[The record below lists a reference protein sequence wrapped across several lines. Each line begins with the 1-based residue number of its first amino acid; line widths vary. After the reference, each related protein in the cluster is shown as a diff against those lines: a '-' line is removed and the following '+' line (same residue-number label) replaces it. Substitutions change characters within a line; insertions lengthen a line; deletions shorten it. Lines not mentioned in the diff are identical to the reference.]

1 MKKIFA
7 KLKNDQHVTIFADA
21 DTEELKDIYKVP
33 NVSLAIP
40 FEVDSRPL
48 ADGEW
53 YFIVLTEE
61 QKEEMLGEYMSL
73 GGNRT
78 ADPIHA
84 DHYDQIRA
92 VYLVSGEE
100 TLFTKITSRHVS
112 AAKKYV
118 AFDEKGKSRVAE
130 QSNAILLTGEVD
142 AYFNGRLLYFK
153 KFALVRPLF
162 PGIQKVYK
170 ELTETVTNEFLSST
184 MFELKEE
191 MSGEFIGLRNRKMI
205 ASLIQGKTVD
215 LTDADTYGKYVEYA
229 KEYNLDLEID
239 NGKIALIDNADI
251 SKVISLF
258 NETYYTTDITRE
270 KREIRT
276 SKKLVHGKRKRA
288 K

>member
-7 KLKNDQHVTIFADA
+7 KLKNDQHVTVFDDA
-21 DTEELKDIYKVP
+21 EIDSLKELYKVP
-33 NVSLAIP
+33 NVTLAIP

-48 ADGEW
+48 AEGEW

-61 QKEEMLGEYMSL
+61 QKEEMLGEYMTL
-73 GGNRT
+73 GDGRT
-78 ADPIHA
+78 ADPIGK
-84 DHYDQIRA
+84 DHYDQLRA
-92 VYLVSGEE
+92 IYMVSGEE
-100 TLFTKITSRHVS
+100 TLFTKITSRHV
-112 AAKKYV
+112 AGAKQYV
-118 AFDEKGKSRVAE
+118 AFDAEGKPHMAA
-130 QSNAILLTGEVD
+130 QSNSILLTGEVD
-142 AYFNGRLLYFK
+142 AYYNGRLLYFK

-162 PGIQKVYK
+162 PGIHKVFK

-191 MSGEFIGLRNRKMI
+191 MSSDFIGLRNRKLI
-205 ASLIQGKTVD
+205 ASLIQNKTVD
-215 LTDADTYGKYVEYA
+215 LTDAETYGKYVEYA

-239 NGKIALIDNADI
+239 DGKIALIDNADI

-258 NETYYTTDITRE
+258 NESYYTTDVTEER
-270 KREIRT
+270 REIRT